1 MVLESAYA
9 LAEFT
14 TEHYASQGLIY
25 PPVSVLQEASIQVAA
40 RVLNKAMEDGSSS
53 RSDLQDQDLVEYVR
67 SRFWKPEYLPYR
79 YVESLS

>member
-14 TEHYASQGLIY
+14 TKHYADQGLIY
-25 PPVSVLQEASIQVAA
+25 PPVSILQETSIQVAA
-40 RVLNKAMEDGSSS
+40 RVLRKALEDGSSP
-53 RSDLQDQDLVEYVR
+53 RSDLQEKDLVEYVR

-79 YVESLS
+79 YVENLS